1 MDVMHLVQNPVMDPI
16 DLCEYPVEVSQNI
29 GLRLAAAEGLTE
41 AEALDAFIEALPD
54 TVTTDKG
61 DIRLMFVV
69 S

>member
-1 MDVMHLVQNPVMDPI
+1 ME
-16 DLCEYPVEVSQNI
+16 EYPVEVSQNI
-29 GLRLAAAEGLTE
+29 GLRLAASEGLTE

-54 TVTTDKG
+54 IVTTDKG